1 MDVAGPAVVDGA
13 LVVCAVGAV
22 LVASVDNNALL
33 TVDPV
38 PADGAGAPVVVPPDR
53 SGGIA

>member
-13 LVVCAVGAV
+13 LVVCGEGVV

-33 TVDPV
+33 MVDPV
-38 PADGAGAPVVVPPDR
+38 PADGAGAPAVVPPDK